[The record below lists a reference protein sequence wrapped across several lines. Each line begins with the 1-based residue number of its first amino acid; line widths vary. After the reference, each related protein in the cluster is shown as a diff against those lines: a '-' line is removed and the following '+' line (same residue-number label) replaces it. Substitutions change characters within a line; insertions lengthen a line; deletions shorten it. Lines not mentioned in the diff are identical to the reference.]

1 LIINNIFLIRRF
13 LFTLFFT
20 LFPFVQKQWLNLH
33 LFNTSSISIY
43 SILYYF
49 SGSITPLIVGIIS
62 IKRFTSYNLNLNIL
76 YKNKTIKGKLLLLFL
91 LFTII
96 PLSILIAKYFSLN
109 IYLTLS
115 LLFNREYIF
124 KFNLTQK
131 IITISLICILLIF
144 KSTRILI
151 KKIILINFFVMTLII
166 WHLQIINGF
175 EIYKFYIKDNL
186 FLENISFVSISFIN
200 IIYLFFIEE
209 IYYLWSYIAH
219 KNNLTD
225 WSVQIPSRSNLL
237 PIIKIAIFYIFIL
250 IYYSILGA

>member
-1 LIINNIFLIRRF
+1 M
-13 LFTLFFT
+13 
-20 LFPFVQKQWLNLH
+20 
-33 LFNTSSISIY
+33 
-43 SILYYF
+43 
-49 SGSITPLIVGIIS
+49 
-62 IKRFTSYNLNLNIL
+62 NLNIL

-96 PLSILIAKYFSLN
+96 SLSILIAKYFSLN

-115 LLFNREYIF
+115 LLFKREYIF
-124 KFNLTQK
+124 KFNLTQE

-144 KSTRILI
+144 KSSRILI
-151 KKIILINFFVMTLII
+151 KKITLINFFVMSLII

-175 EIYKFYIKDNL
+175 EIYKFFIKDNL

-209 IYYLWSYIAH
+209 IYYLWSYIAY